1 MKIILVGYMGSGK
14 SIVAKELSKIAQ
26 IPFVE
31 LDDLIEK
38 SHNKSIKKIFEQQ
51 GELFFRK
58 LEHQIFAEL
67 IESNDD
73 LIIST
78 GGGTPCYYNNHELLL
93 NTNCVSIY
101 LSASIKT
108 LFNRL
113 QHQKQNRPL
122 LAHLNDIEAQEFIAK
137 HLFERSFFYHQA
149 KFKVVVDHKSV
160 SEIVNEIR
168 MLLA

>member
-38 SHNKSIKKIFEQQ
+38 SQNTSIKKIFEQQ

-67 IESNDD
+67 IASSDN

-78 GGGTPCYYNNHELLL
+78 GGGTPCYYNNHELML
-93 NTNCVSIY
+93 NPNCVSIY

-113 QHQKQNRPL
+113 QNEKQNRPL
-122 LAHLNDIEAQEFIAK
+122 LANLNDIEAQDFIAK

-149 KFKVVVDHKSV
+149 QFKITVDHKSV
-160 SEIVNEIR
+160 LEIALEINK
-168 MLLA
+168 LLA

>member
-14 SIVAKELSKIAQ
+14 SIVAEELSKIAQ

-31 LDDLIEK
+31 LDYLIEK
-38 SHNKSIKKIFEQQ
+38 SQNKSIKKIFEQQ

-67 IESNDD
+67 IASNDD

-93 NTNCVSIY
+93 DTNCISIY

-113 QHQKQNRPL
+113 QNEKQNRPL
-122 LAHLNDIEAQEFIAK
+122 LANLNDSEAQEFIAK
-137 HLFERSFFYHQA
+137 HLFERSYFYHQA
-149 KFKVVVDHKSV
+149 QFKITVDRKSV
-160 SEIVNEIR
+160 LEIASEINE
-168 MLLA
+168 LLA